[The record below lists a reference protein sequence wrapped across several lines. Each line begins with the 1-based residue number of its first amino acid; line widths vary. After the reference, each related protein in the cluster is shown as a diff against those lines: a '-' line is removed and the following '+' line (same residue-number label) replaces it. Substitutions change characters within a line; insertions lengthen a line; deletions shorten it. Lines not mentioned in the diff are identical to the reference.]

1 MQRIVHEFA
10 RSLLS
15 FACKLALMAI
25 WHNGNLGESALIDAS
40 SAGLLLGWGVFTTV
54 GIKAGR
60 PLWLDRHFQ
69 RLRRDAGRCDIS
81 ISFSDEELSAALF
94 AVLAANGISDGV
106 ARLTATRRDD
116 GRWNTDGGTDV
127 TLLAL
132 ESHPV
137 KIRDLRVGFAPTP
150 AQGHLSGVKTT
161 SYLPYLW
168 SWREAQNCGWD
179 EVVLHRGGVVA
190 EASRSSLFWVKGGFL
205 QTAPLE
211 VGVLDGVG
219 RALVF
224 EWAKSQD
231 IKITTAE
238 LPSSELPACDEV
250 FLISAATGPRAIGT
264 IWASHGEVLLP
275 ASRPLFESLRA
286 WWDCQ

>member
-1 MQRIVHEFA
+1 
-10 RSLLS
+10 
-15 FACKLALMAI
+15 MAM
-25 WHNGNLGESALIDAS
+25 WHNGGLGERALIDAS

-60 PLWLDRHFQ
+60 PLWLDRHLH
-69 RLRRDAGRCDIS
+69 RLRRDAGCCEIT
-81 ISFSDEELSAALF
+81 IPYSDEELGTALF
-94 AVLAANGISDGV
+94 AVLATDGINDGL

-116 GRWNTDGGTDV
+116 GRWNMDGGTDV

-132 ESHPV
+132 ESHAV
-137 KIRDLRVGFAPTP
+137 KIRDLRVGFAPAP

-179 EVVLHRGGVVA
+179 EVVLHQGDLVA
-190 EASRSSLFWVKGGFL
+190 EASRSSLFWVKDGLL

-211 VGVLDGVG
+211 LGILDGVG

-224 EWAKSQD
+224 EWAQTEGVEVSTID
-231 IKITTAE
+231 LPIT
-238 LPSSELPACDEV
+238 ELPACDEA

-264 IWASHGEVLLP
+264 VSAPSGEVSLS

-286 WWDCQ
+286 WWDAQ